1 MKHFITTL
9 LIAIPFFASS
19 QIIWDGPD
27 ITFTKLNGAAFW
39 EEGGYDKITDNVW
52 ITRDDMHGE
61 PFFNFHNEDLFLPI
75 GMQELLQ
82 NPCSPSNTKWAAG
95 TTADINGLEFVCFE
109 SLLPIDDIFGI
120 DDTTNLFAGN
130 PLELVLHI
138 IDANIYIDLIL
149 TYYNPYSGNFGN
161 FGNFGENTGG
171 FSYTRSTPPCDTTIT
186 TDMQI
191 HCNSYTW
198 IDGNTYNSNN
208 NSATFNAGPAITGC
222 DSIVRLDLIIKNSTT
237 STTDISA
244 CDNYDWNGT
253 NYTESGVYT
262 HTTTNSV
269 GCDSIVILDLIIK
282 NSTTSTTD
290 ISACDNYDWNG
301 TNYTESG
308 VYTYTTTNSVGCDST
323 ATLNLTINPNP
334 DELSVNQRWS
344 TTFQTGESFAYQW
357 YLNGEEMEGETSDY
371 CNFTQGGT
379 YVVEAIDS
387 LGCKTMSEGF
397 VVGSVERNFT
407 SEIDFMLYPNPTN
420 QLLNIELQEEL
431 GTEYM
436 IVVSDLTG
444 RALVNFDDSKNN
456 TLRPFIDLNNL
467 AKGSYQITVKYSN
480 SIAISKTVIKN

>member
-75 GMQELLQ
+75 EMQELLQ

-149 TYYNPYSGNFGN
+149 TYYNPYFGN
-161 FGNFGENTGG
+161 FGQNTGG

-222 DSIVRLDLIIKNSTT
+222 DSIVR
-237 STTDISA
+237 
-244 CDNYDWNGT
+244 
-253 NYTESGVYT
+253 
-262 HTTTNSV
+262 
-269 GCDSIVILDLIIK
+269 LDLIIK

>member
-120 DDTTNLFAGN
+120 DDTTNLFADN

-149 TYYNPYSGNFGN
+149 TYYNPYFGN
-161 FGNFGENTGG
+161 FGQNTGG

-222 DSIVRLDLIIKNSTT
+222 DSIVR
-237 STTDISA
+237 
-244 CDNYDWNGT
+244 
-253 NYTESGVYT
+253 
-262 HTTTNSV
+262 
-269 GCDSIVILDLIIK
+269 LDLIIK

-444 RALVNFDDSKNN
+444 RALVNFDGSKNN

>member
-75 GMQELLQ
+75 EMQELLQ

-149 TYYNPYSGNFGN
+149 TYYNPYFGN
-161 FGNFGENTGG
+161 FGQNTGG

-262 HTTTNSV
+262 H
-269 GCDSIVILDLIIK
+269 
-282 NSTTSTTD
+282 
-290 ISACDNYDWNG
+290 
-301 TNYTESG
+301 
-308 VYTYTTTNSVGCDST
+308 TTTNSVGCDST

-444 RALVNFDDSKNN
+444 RALVNFDGSKNN

>member
-52 ITRDDMHGE
+52 ITRDDMLGD
-61 PFFNFHNEDLFLPI
+61 PFFNFHNEIHFLPI
-75 GMQELLQ
+75 EMQELLQ

-149 TYYNPYSGNFGN
+149 TYYNPYFGN
-161 FGNFGENTGG
+161 FGQNTGG

-208 NSATFNAGPAITGC
+208 NSATFNAGPAIT
-222 DSIVRLDLIIKNSTT
+222 
-237 STTDISA
+237 
-244 CDNYDWNGT
+244 
-253 NYTESGVYT
+253 
-262 HTTTNSV
+262 

-444 RALVNFDDSKNN
+444 RALVNFDGSKNN

>member
-1 MKHFITTL
+1 MKHFIATL

-61 PFFNFHNEDLFLPI
+61 PFFNFHNENLFLPI
-75 GMQELLQ
+75 EMQELLQ

-95 TTADINGLEFVCFE
+95 TTEDINGLEFVCFE

-120 DDTTNLFAGN
+120 DDTTNLFADN

-149 TYYNPYSGNFGN
+149 TYYNPYVGNF
-161 FGNFGENTGG
+161 EKNTGG

-222 DSIVRLDLIIKNSTT
+222 DSIVR
-237 STTDISA
+237 
-244 CDNYDWNGT
+244 
-253 NYTESGVYT
+253 
-262 HTTTNSV
+262 
-269 GCDSIVILDLIIK
+269 LDLIIK

-444 RALVNFDDSKNN
+444 RALVNFDGSKNN

-480 SIAISKTVIKN
+480 SLSISKTVIKN

>member
-1 MKHFITTL
+1 M
-9 LIAIPFFASS
+9 
-19 QIIWDGPD
+19 
-27 ITFTKLNGAAFW
+27 
-39 EEGGYDKITDNVW
+39 
-52 ITRDDMHGE
+52 E

-75 GMQELLQ
+75 EMQELLQ

-95 TTADINGLEFVCFE
+95 TTEDINGLEFVCFE

-120 DDTTNLFAGN
+120 DDTTNLFADN

-149 TYYNPYSGNFGN
+149 TYYNPYVGNF
-161 FGNFGENTGG
+161 EKNTGG

-262 HTTTNSV
+262 YTTTNSV

-282 NSTTSTTD
+282 NSTTLLLQQTLVLVITTTGMEL
-290 ISACDNYDWNG
+290 I
-301 TNYTESG
+301 TQKV
-308 VYTYTTTNSVGCDST
+308 VYTL
-323 ATLNLTINPNP
+323 TLQLT
-334 DELSVNQRWS
+334 L
-344 TTFQTGESFAYQW
+344 
-357 YLNGEEMEGETSDY
+357 
-371 CNFTQGGT
+371 
-379 YVVEAIDS
+379 
-387 LGCKTMSEGF
+387 
-397 VVGSVERNFT
+397 
-407 SEIDFMLYPNPTN
+407 
-420 QLLNIELQEEL
+420 
-431 GTEYM
+431 
-436 IVVSDLTG
+436 
-444 RALVNFDDSKNN
+444 
-456 TLRPFIDLNNL
+456 
-467 AKGSYQITVKYSN
+467 
-480 SIAISKTVIKN
+480 

>member
-149 TYYNPYSGNFGN
+149 TYYNPYSGNFG
-161 FGNFGENTGG
+161 ENTGG
-171 FSYTRSTPPCDTTIT
+171 FSYARSTPPCDTTIT

-262 HTTTNSV
+262 
-269 GCDSIVILDLIIK
+269 
-282 NSTTSTTD
+282 
-290 ISACDNYDWNG
+290 
-301 TNYTESG
+301 
-308 VYTYTTTNSVGCDST
+308 YTTINSVGCDST

>member
-1 MKHFITTL
+1 MKHFIATL

-75 GMQELLQ
+75 EMQELLQ

-95 TTADINGLEFVCFE
+95 TTEDINGLEFVCFE

-120 DDTTNLFAGN
+120 DDTTNLFADN

-149 TYYNPYSGNFGN
+149 TYYNPYVGNF
-161 FGNFGENTGG
+161 EQNTGG

-222 DSIVRLDLIIKNSTT
+222 DSIVR
-237 STTDISA
+237 
-244 CDNYDWNGT
+244 
-253 NYTESGVYT
+253 
-262 HTTTNSV
+262 
-269 GCDSIVILDLIIK
+269 LDLIIK

-444 RALVNFDDSKNN
+444 RALVNFDGSKNN

-480 SIAISKTVIKN
+480 SLSISKTVIKN